1 MCTELETNT
10 LLKDIILPLTAIII
24 SIIAVIF
31 TAWSLKVQRKH
42 NIKSI
47 RPIGKIRI
55 GDYESN
61 IYIRID
67 NSGIGPLILLKIFLN
82 GNEIPVDKMLLDS
95 IPLGRRNNIRWKNYT
110 GNYKNR
116 TIPIGE
122 NLELIRWTPESD
134 FQKNPEEIETTKNNI
149 RDTFQNWNLKIEY
162 TDIYESETYTDE
174 LNLSWFG
181 RNNN

>member
-1 MCTELETNT
+1 MCGEIENT
-10 LLKDIILPLTAIII
+10 ALLKDIILPSVAILI

-31 TAWSLKVQRKH
+31 TALSLYIQRKH
-42 NIKSI
+42 NIKSVK
-47 RPIGKIRI
+47 PIGKIRI

-67 NSGIGPLILLKIFLN
+67 NSGIGPLILLKVFLN
-82 GNEIPVDKMLLDS
+82 GNEIPADKMLIES
-95 IPLGRRNNIRWKNYT
+95 IPNGRRYNIKWKNFS
-110 GNYKNR
+110 GNYNNR
-116 TIPIGE
+116 TIPVGD
-122 NLELIRWTPESD
+122 NLELIRWTPETD
-134 FQKNPEEIETTKNNI
+134 FEKSPEEIEITKSNI

-162 TDIYESETYTDE
+162 TDIYESETYSDE

>member
-1 MCTELETNT
+1 MCTEIESNA
-10 LLKDIILPLTAIII
+10 LLKDIILPSTAIII

-31 TAWSLKVQRKH
+31 TACALYIQRKH

-47 RPIGKIRI
+47 KPIGKIRI

-67 NSGIGPLILLKIFLN
+67 NSGIGPLILLKVFLN
-82 GNEIPVDKMLLDS
+82 GNEIPADKMLIES
-95 IPLGRRNNIRWKNYT
+95 IPSRRRENIQWKNFS
-110 GNYKNR
+110 GNYNNR
-116 TIPIGE
+116 TIPIGD

-134 FQKNPEEIETTKNNI
+134 FPKSPEEIETTKSNI

-162 TDIYESETYTDE
+162 TDIYKSETFTDE